1 MRTWLTRGAVAAAL
15 GVAISLP
22 AAPALAELETQALSP
37 SGEAI
42 TDAPLPAEPDPL
54 FDEDFDA
61 ELELSSDVDHADPFE
76 NANRVVFAFNQGV
89 NTVFYRPVTRGYRFL
104 VPGLARKGLR
114 QAYLNLNSPKI
125 LVNDLLQLRFEDAAQ
140 TLYRFVLNSTLGLGG
155 LFDIGKAAGFER
167 HDNDFGRS
175 LAKMGVVSGPYIMVP
190 ILGPSTVRDGLGSLV
205 DLAFQ
210 PLAYVLGPAELMVQV
225 YIGGGNSLTL
235 LDANHD
241 GLEALEDS
249 SVDFYA
255 ALRSAYLQS
264 RRAAIE
270 GLAPLNGAAAGAA
283 AGTDAEVAVDSA
295 L

>member
-1 MRTWLTRGAVAAAL
+1 MRTWLTHGAVAAAL
-15 GVAISLP
+15 GIAIFLP
-22 AAPALAELETQALSP
+22 AAPALAELEAQALSP
-37 SGEAI
+37 SGEMI
-42 TDAPLPAEPDPL
+42 PDALLPAEHDPL

-61 ELELSSDVDHADPFE
+61 ELELASDVDHADPFE

-114 QAYLNLNSPKI
+114 HAYLNLNSPKI
-125 LVNDLLQLRFEDAAQ
+125 LVNDLLQLRFKGAAQ
-140 TLYRFVLNSTLGLGG
+140 TLYRFVVNSTLGLGG
-155 LFDIGKAAGFER
+155 LFDIGKAAGWER

-175 LAKMGVVSGPYIMVP
+175 LAKMGVVSGPYIMIPLV
-190 ILGPSTVRDGLGSLV
+190 GPSTVRDGLGSVV

-210 PLAYVLGPAELMVQV
+210 PLTYVLGPAELMLQL
-225 YIGGGNSLTL
+225 YIRGGNSLTI

-241 GLEALEDS
+241 KLEALEDS

-264 RRAAIE
+264 RRAEIE
-270 GLAPLNGAAAGAA
+270 GLAPLDEAA
-283 AGTDAEVAVDSA
+283 AGTDAEVAADTA